1 MKTIIFSISF
11 FCAVLNLDAQ
21 QSNKTFIGA
30 KQQLQYNIYVNGAS
44 LKYFI
49 RFDSLSAQYAS
60 LTWSDL
66 RERSGSYIMRSASLD
81 SSVNGYWNPPQ
92 ADAAIEIDNSQTV
105 LMLSKLNYTRL
116 KQQKKMVYD
125 DKVFLLTESPAAS
138 SYTLTGNH
146 IPCLYAEAEDKSVK
160 LWVYDNPSMPLMLKM
175 QGNPYAVDFEL
186 TGTE

>member
-1 MKTIIFSISF
+1 MKALIFSISF
-11 FCAVLNLDAQ
+11 FCAALNLRAQ
-21 QSNKTFIGA
+21 QANKIFIQP

-49 RFDSLSAQYAS
+49 RLDSVSAKYAS
-60 LTWSDL
+60 ITWSDL
-66 RERSGSYIMRSASLD
+66 RDRSGSYIMHGASLD

-92 ADAAIEIDNSQTV
+92 PFTTIEIDNSQTV

-125 DKVFLLTESPAAS
+125 GKVFLLAEGVTAS
-138 SYTLTGNH
+138 NYTLTGNN

-160 LWVYDNPSMPLMLKM
+160 LWVYDNAAMPLMLKM

-186 TGTE
+186 TATE

>member
-1 MKTIIFSISF
+1 MKALIFSISIL
-11 FCAVLNLDAQ
+11 CTALNLNAQ
-21 QSNKTFIGA
+21 QNTNTLIHT

-49 RFDSLSAQYAS
+49 RFDSLSAQYTS
-60 LTWSDL
+60 FTWSDI

-116 KQQKKMVYD
+116 KQQKKMVFD
-125 DKVFLLTESPAAS
+125 DKVFLLAENQAAS
-138 SYTLTGNH
+138 NYTQTGKN

-160 LWVYDNPSMPLMLKM
+160 LWVYDNPAMPIMLKM
-175 QGNPYAVDFEL
+175 QGNPHAVDFEL
-186 TGTE
+186 TATE